1 MKCAWLA
8 VGGISKLQ
16 EGTLNVTVIADTQLH
31 QNTQLGNT
39 CSRKRDVTV
48 ACSDWYIS
56 DVATCQLR
64 HVVVYTRS
72 SLVEQTTPAFF
83 EAVGLDTMLRRNL
96 TLQRGRASTTARK
109 GVNYSAEG
117 RQLQRG
123 RASTTARKGVNYSAE
138 GRQLQRGRASTTA
151 RKGVNYSADSK
162 GVNYSAQGRQL
173 QRGFE
178 GRQLQRGRASTTARK
193 GVNYSAEGRQLQ
205 RGRVSTTARKG
216 VNYSAEGRQLQRGR
230 ASTTARKGVNYSA
243 EGRQLQRG
251 RASTT
256 ARKGVNYSAEGR
268 QLQRGRAST
277 TARKGVNYSAEDES
291 DLQTF
296 FVFRACVSSRVTAL
310 ITPLCRFPTRSR
322 RFRTFALRI
331 WISIRSRLVAG
342 QHMTWILATH

>member
-1 MKCAWLA
+1 M
-8 VGGISKLQ
+8 
-16 EGTLNVTVIADTQLH
+16 NVTVIADTQLH

-109 GVNYSAEG
+109 GVNS
-117 RQLQRG
+117 
-123 RASTTARKGVNYSAE
+123 
-138 GRQLQRGRASTTA
+138 
-151 RKGVNYSADSK
+151 
-162 GVNYSAQGRQL
+162 
-173 QRGFE
+173 
-178 GRQLQRGRASTTARK
+178 
-193 GVNYSAEGRQLQ
+193 
-205 RGRVSTTARKG
+205 ARKG

-277 TARKGVNYSAEDES
+277 TARKGVNYSTEGRQLSAEGRQLQRGRASTTARKGRQLQHGRASTPARKGVNYSAEDES